1 MVEIIGIDPPEHL
14 TPIAVN
20 ESKNENKCTDA
31 GSKLVKVLKTG
42 SQVRTS
48 AEPKSGL

>member
-20 ESKNENKCTDA
+20 ESKNDMQMVSDYETFE
-31 GSKLVKVLKTG
+31 SRV
-42 SQVRTS
+42 
-48 AEPKSGL
+48 EE